1 MMMPTTEMGLG
12 EIKSQAR
19 GHTLKT
25 RGGGWEVAQ
34 TMYTHVS
41 KCNNDKVKGEKN
53 TEKDRIRTQSV

>member
-1 MMMPTTEMGLG
+1 MGLG